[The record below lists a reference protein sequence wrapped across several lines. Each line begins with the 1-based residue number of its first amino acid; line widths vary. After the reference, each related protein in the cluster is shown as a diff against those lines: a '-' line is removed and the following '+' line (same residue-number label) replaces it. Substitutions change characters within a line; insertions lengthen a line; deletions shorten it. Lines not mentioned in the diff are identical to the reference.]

1 MGLICIT
8 RPDGPLFSL
17 ASFLSIYI
25 GRLVSRRNTLAISDF
40 SIFVLFPVLFYGGQ
54 LIFRLYY
61 YGEIVPNTALV
72 KITPSLHHFIEGA
85 KYLLNG
91 LWALFPFS
99 LFAVLSII
107 ALIWSPHKRSRA
119 IPLLLINILWM
130 PYIIFVGGD
139 IFPAYRHFIPII
151 VTFAFSL
158 VEGCGMAMMEINKRL
173 PKYAGFF
180 LGAIFISCMT
190 FVFFQFTDKENK
202 LALEERW
209 EWDCRVIGLLLN
221 HAFSEQKP
229 LVAVTA
235 AGCLPYWSKLPA
247 LDMLG
252 LNDYYLPR
260 HPPKDIG
267 EGLLGHELGNG
278 KYVLSKQPDII
289 IFNIGE
295 LESNLR
301 SGKEMQKLAEFYDL
315 YTPIKVLGKYPYNRI
330 ATIWFYKYSPKIG
343 IQKTTTEIR
352 VPGFLL
358 TGENTMAYLNE
369 KGKLIMSIPSGQSA
383 SIVIDS
389 AVDQNWTIEVR
400 GSHSEEIRSEV
411 KQTGTSLE
419 VRLFSE
425 SQYPIEIDELV
436 LTTK

>member
-1 MGLICIT
+1 
-8 RPDGPLFSL
+8 
-17 ASFLSIYI
+17 
-25 GRLVSRRNTLAISDF
+25 
-40 SIFVLFPVLFYGGQ
+40 
-54 LIFRLYY
+54 
-61 YGEIVPNTALV
+61 
-72 KITPSLHHFIEGA
+72 
-85 KYLLNG
+85 
-91 LWALFPFS
+91 
-99 LFAVLSII
+99 
-107 ALIWSPHKRSRA
+107 
-119 IPLLLINILWM
+119 M